1 MINKHAKI
9 PIYYQLENLIRTQIE
24 RGEFLAG
31 DALPSERV
39 YAETYNIS
47 RMTVRQAIN
56 NLAIEGLIV
65 RQKGKGTFVAE
76 KKFQQALQGLTGF
89 SEDMFARGLQPSNKT
104 IHLEEIKPTPMIAAK
119 LMIDLNEPILMIKRI
134 RLADQAPISLETI
147 YTPTKIV
154 DKATFSNINVSFYQY
169 VEQQLGLT
177 IAHATQE
184 IESSLAT
191 KYEQKYLTLKKGD
204 PVLSMRRTTYLS
216 DGMPFEYV
224 MSAYR
229 ADKYIFTLQMPRN
242 LE

>member
-1 MINKHAKI
+1 MINKNSKI

-24 RGEFLAG
+24 QRELLPG
-31 DALPSERV
+31 DALPSERM
-39 YAETYNIS
+39 YAETYDIS

-56 NLAIEGLIV
+56 NLAIEGLIT

-89 SEDMFARGLQPSNKT
+89 SEDMFARGLQPSNRI
-104 IHLEEIKPTPMIAAK
+104 IHLEEIEATPMIAAK
-119 LMIDLNEPILMIKRI
+119 LMISVGEPVLVSERL

-154 DKATFSNINVSFYQY
+154 DKETFSNIKISFYQY
-169 VEQQLGLT
+169 IEQQLGYE
-177 IAHATQE
+177 IAHAAQE

-191 KYEQKYLTLKKGD
+191 PYEQKHLKLKKGD
-204 PVLSMRRTTYLS
+204 PVLYMRRTTFLS
-216 DGMPFEYV
+216 NGKPFEYV
-224 MSAYR
+224 TSAYR

-242 LE
+242 SD